1 MTTENKSTSNYTEA
15 MENRLREAAEE
26 NGGAIDNALAGVLAT
41 EFGTVGKRSVIA
53 KATRMEIYKAKE
65 KTSKSGGPV
74 ERKEDIATEIGNIV
88 GANMEGLENAPKLA
102 LQRLR
107 DFVVAAS
114 E

>member
-1 MTTENKSTSNYTEA
+1 MTDTKNTSNYTEA
-15 MENRLREAAEE
+15 MEDRIREAAEE
-26 NGGAIDNALAGVLAT
+26 NGGKIDNELAGALAA

-74 ERKEDIATEIGNIV
+74 ERKEDIAVEIGEIV

-107 DFVVAAS
+107 DFVVAATA